1 MNSFFP
7 NWFIE
12 QKWKQKREKNG
23 LIAILSSDSTEQLP
37 NIGFHCV
44 ERGQS

>member
-1 MNSFFP
+1 MKA
-7 NWFIE
+7 E
-12 QKWKQKREKNG
+12 ERKNG
-23 LIAILSSDSTEQLP
+23 LIAIFSSDSTEQIP